1 MSRAVSWRTT
11 LAHSAGKGSVMPS
24 CAVARSDLHAK
35 SQRKHRECK
44 SLLRWRTVLGA
55 DFDQFLIACQRGQH
69 HLHLKQGELAAS
81 AYTRSR
87 AEWYRALHNYRP
99 PGTPCLFVGCPRP

>member
-1 MSRAVSWRTT
+1 
-11 LAHSAGKGSVMPS
+11 MPS

-55 DFDQFLIACQRGQH
+55 DFDQFVIACQRGQH
-69 HLHLKQGELAAS
+69 HLHLKQGEVAAR
-81 AYTRSR
+81 AYARSR
-87 AEWYRALHNYRP
+87 AEWYRGLQKYATR
-99 PGTPCLFVGCPRP
+99 GIRFLFVG